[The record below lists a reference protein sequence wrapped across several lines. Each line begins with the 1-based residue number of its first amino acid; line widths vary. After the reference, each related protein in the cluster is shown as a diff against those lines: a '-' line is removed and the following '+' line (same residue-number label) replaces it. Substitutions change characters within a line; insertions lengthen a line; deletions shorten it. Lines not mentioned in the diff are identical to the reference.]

1 LLHLLLKL
9 SDLIPAKLL
18 SKFVGLQ
25 KNLAKANMRMS
36 FKVYTGLMVLASLIT
51 GVVTFALSLILL
63 SLSIEI
69 ARAIVFSILIGL
81 LTALVTVATCYVFPL
96 FGISSKGRKID
107 ANLPLIANF
116 MSVLASAGMPPER
129 IVRSLANV
137 GDEFNV
143 GEEARRIIADIELMG
158 LDLKAALKA
167 ASLRAPSKKF
177 ASMLDGVVTTSHM
190 GGNLASYLRDEADKY
205 KKARLQTMKGF
216 LENLGTIAEA
226 YISLMIALPLA
237 LIVMLS
243 VMSFVGGGAMI
254 GNVEPQVLL
263 TLLTFVVTPAGVGIM
278 LLMVDSVTPP
288 R

>member
-1 LLHLLLKL
+1 
-9 SDLIPAKLL
+9 
-18 SKFVGLQ
+18 
-25 KNLAKANMRMS
+25 MS
-36 FKVYTGLMVLASLIT
+36 FQVYVGLMVLASI
-51 GVVTFALSLILL
+51 VVGIVVFSLSFVILFF
-63 SLSIEI
+63 SIEI
-69 ARAIVFSILIGL
+69 VEAVVFAV
-81 LTALVTVATCYVFPL
+81 LTGVLAALASVGTCYVYPL
-96 FGISSKGRKID
+96 LEISSRGRKID

-143 GEEARRIIADIELMG
+143 GEEARRIIADIELLG
-158 LDLKAALKA
+158 LDLRAALKNA
-167 ASLRAPSKKF
+167 ALRAPSKKF

-190 GGNLASYLRDEADKY
+190 GGDLAGYLREEADKY
-205 KKARLQTMKGF
+205 KKARVQTMKGF

-226 YISLMIALPLA
+226 YISFMIALPLA

-254 GNVEPQVLL
+254 GNLEPQVLL
-263 TLLTFVVTPAGVGIM
+263 AVLTFVVTPAGVGIM
-278 LLMVDSVTPP
+278 LLLVDSVTPP

>member
-1 LLHLLLKL
+1 MGF
-9 SDLIPAKLL
+9 D
-18 SKFVGLQ
+18 
-25 KNLAKANMRMS
+25 
-36 FKVYTGLMVLASLIT
+36 VYTGLMVLVFLVT
-51 GVVTFALSLILL
+51 GLVTFSLSLVLL
-63 SLSIEI
+63 SFSLPIVE
-69 ARAIVFSILIGL
+69 AVVFSV
-81 LTALVTVATCYVFPL
+81 LVGVLAAFSSFATCYVYPI
-96 FGISSKGRKID
+96 FGISTRGRKID

-116 MSVLASAGMPPER
+116 MSVLASSGMPPER

-137 GDEFNV
+137 GDEFHV

-158 LDLKAALKA
+158 LDLKVALKN
-167 ASLRAPSKKF
+167 ASLRSPSKKF
-177 ASMLDGVVTTSHM
+177 GSMLDGVVTTTHM
-190 GGNLASYLRDEADKY
+190 GGDLASYLRDEADKY

-243 VMSFVGGGAMI
+243 VMSFIGGGAMI

-263 TLLTFVVTPAGVGIM
+263 TIITFVVTPAGVGI
-278 LLMVDSVTPP
+278 LLLLVDSVTPP